1 MSARDMPGSVTSSR
15 HVSAFSR
22 GTRDRRLISWH
33 GDEVPDPVML
43 AELIRHEVEASRR
56 EGLGALCIEGDT
68 LVVWWRGGTLPPGV
82 RRLVDDSDT
91 RVIVRSC
98 RYTERELRDAVQSL
112 VDGWHRLPFTM
123 VSVGP
128 SPEAAGVV
136 VEVAEPELPQA
147 QTYFTGQP
155 VQLSDGVPIEVR
167 IQPTGYPPLV
177 IYPLRPKTAEE
188 LAGIDVDRYVGLHI
202 DQATRHALED
212 GWLVRSFAENAGGG
226 LTLDLRRD
234 RLDLCHNRQGTVIRA
249 DVG

>member
-1 MSARDMPGSVTSSR
+1 
-15 HVSAFSR
+15 
-22 GTRDRRLISWH
+22 
-33 GDEVPDPVML
+33 ML
-43 AELIRHEVEASRR
+43 AELIRHEVEASRS

-68 LVVWWRGGTLPPGV
+68 LVVWWRGGTLPLGV

-98 RYTERELRDAVQSL
+98 RYTERELREAVQSL
-112 VDGWHRLPFTM
+112 VDGWHQLPFTM
-123 VSVGP
+123 VSAGP

-147 QTYFTGQP
+147 HKYFSEHP
-155 VQLSDGVPIEVR
+155 LQLSNGVPIELRVE
-167 IQPTGYPPLV
+167 PTGYPPLV

-202 DQATRHALED
+202 DEATWHALED

-226 LTLDLRRD
+226 LTLEFRRD
-234 RLDLCHNRQGTVIRA
+234 RLNLCHDRQGTVTRA